1 MAETETGEL
10 DSGIAHTQHC
20 LDLIYR
26 PQYLNGSPRIL
37 EQINAIRS
45 IADKGRP
52 ADAEKLFNT
61 ALANTSLLYGANS
74 LAEAKLQSELFSFF
88 RLIKQDD
95 RALALLDQI
104 LERDQN
110 KLQYSGSAYDSGISK
125 IQQRNGYKQH

>member
-1 MAETETGEL
+1 MAEIETGEL
-10 DSGIAHTQHC
+10 DSGIAHTQHG

-26 PQYLNGSPRIL
+26 PQYLNGSPRTL
-37 EQINAIRS
+37 EQVGAMRS

-74 LAEAKLQSELFSFF
+74 LAVAKFQSELFSFF

-125 IQQRNGYKQH
+125 IKQRNGYKQH